1 MGKDEYGRSVG
12 CRSLGV
18 CKTLVSVGCRS
29 LGVCKTLVSVGCS
42 SLGVCKTLVSV
53 GCSSLVVSAVDD
65 MLRLR
70 TVLESAGEHIHS
82 SAQLFKLAQD
92 AFKTATAPEL
102 PRHYALLNASLEL
115 GLQVT

>member
-1 MGKDEYGRSVG
+1 
-12 CRSLGV
+12 
-18 CKTLVSVGCRS
+18 
-29 LGVCKTLVSVGCS
+29 
-42 SLGVCKTLVSV
+42 
-53 GCSSLVVSAVDD
+53 

-115 GLQVT
+115 GLQVTPSYTTDTATCTSYFHSSTDNKSGVSVPCLLLEFTGDSK